1 MVTKVALPGMK
12 SEDWFGKANPLWK
25 PESLDGILA
34 LSGRQ
39 GQATT
44 HEDIFRAT
52 VKDYA
57 N

>member
-12 SEDWFGKANPLWK
+12 TEGWFDKANPLWK

-39 GQATT
+39 GQAPT